1 MKKVLLVL
9 GLSVGLVSNLLGNE
23 PVRTRKSVVEVS
35 TEVSFEDITLEVSE
49 VVLEEVEEEFDF
61 EFLYPTLEVSEVV
74 FEEIE
79 EEFDFEFLYP
89 TLEMEELDL
98 EEVEEK
104 YQENINL

>member
-1 MKKVLLVL
+1 MLKKSLLVL
-9 GLSVGLVSNLLGNE
+9 GLSVGLVSNMFGNE
-23 PVRTRKSVVEVS
+23 PVRVKRNLSEDL
-35 TEVSFEDITLEVSE
+35 EDIVLVVSE

-104 YQENINL
+104 YQEKYNL

>member
-35 TEVSFEDITLEVSE
+35 TEVSFEDIVLEVSE
-49 VVLEEVEEEFDF
+49 VELEEVEEEFDI
-61 EFLYPTLEVSEVV
+61 EFLYPTLEISEVEL
-74 FEEIE
+74 EEVE
-79 EEFDFEFLYP
+79 EEGFVFLFP
-89 TLEMEELDL
+89 TLEVIEIEL